1 MPTTKNFTVR
11 QHKEDIEAELKGTTL
26 RVYWALLKKG
36 SAGPREV
43 MRELGLSSPSVASYH
58 LDKLTH
64 LGLVKKEV
72 DGNYVI
78 SKEVKV
84 ELFSQFV
91 RVAGIALP
99 RYFFY
104 SVLFTTMLVA
114 YIVIYP
120 IESSPQS
127 IMSIIFGIVGTII
140 TWVETIRAWLRR
152 PF

>member
-1 MPTTKNFTVR
+1 MR
-11 QHKEDIEAELKGTTL
+11 RDKENVEAELKGTTL

-36 SAGPREV
+36 SAGPREI
-43 MRELGLSSPSVASYH
+43 MRALNLSSPSVASYH
-58 LDKLTH
+58 LEKLAN

-72 DGNYVI
+72 GGEYVI

-84 ELFSQFV
+84 ELFSQFI

-104 SVLFTTMLVA
+104 SVLFTTMLIA
-114 YIVIYP
+114 YLIIYP
-120 IESSPQS
+120 IENTPQTA
-127 IMSIIFGIVGTII
+127 MSIIFGVTAAVIMWI
-140 TWVETIRAWLRR
+140 ETIRAWIRR

>member
-1 MPTTKNFTVR
+1 VKR
-11 QHKEDIEAELKGTTL
+11 DKENVEAELKGTTL

-36 SAGPREV
+36 SAGPREI
-43 MRELGLSSPSVASYH
+43 MRELNLSSPSVASYH
-58 LDKLTH
+58 LEKLAN

-72 DGNYVI
+72 GGEYVI

-84 ELFSQFV
+84 ELFSQFI

-104 SVLFTTMLVA
+104 SVLFTTMLIA
-114 YIVIYP
+114 YLIIYP
-120 IESSPQS
+120 IENTPQTA
-127 IMSIIFGIVGTII
+127 MSIIFGATAAVI
-140 TWVETIRAWLRR
+140 TWIETIRAWLRR

>member
-1 MPTTKNFTVR
+1 VR
-11 QHKEDIEAELKGTTL
+11 RDKENVEAELKGTTL

-36 SAGPREV
+36 SAGPREI
-43 MRELGLSSPSVASYH
+43 MRELNLSSPSVASYH
-58 LDKLTH
+58 LEKLAN

-72 DGNYVI
+72 GGEYVI

-84 ELFSQFV
+84 ELFSQFI

-104 SVLFTTMLVA
+104 SVLFTTMLIA
-114 YIVIYP
+114 YLIIYP
-120 IESSPQS
+120 IENTPQTA
-127 IMSIIFGIVGTII
+127 MSIIFGATAAVI
-140 TWVETIRAWLRR
+140 TWIETIRAWLRR

>member
-1 MPTTKNFTVR
+1 MR
-11 QHKEDIEAELKGTTL
+11 RDKENVEAELKGTTL

-36 SAGPREV
+36 SAGPREI
-43 MRELGLSSPSVASYH
+43 MRELNLSSPSVASYH
-58 LDKLTH
+58 LEKLAN

-72 DGNYVI
+72 GGEYVI

-84 ELFSQFV
+84 ELFSQFI

-104 SVLFTTMLVA
+104 SVLFTTMLIA
-114 YIVIYP
+114 YLIIYP
-120 IESSPQS
+120 IENTPQTA
-127 IMSIIFGIVGTII
+127 MSIIFGATAAVI
-140 TWVETIRAWLRR
+140 TWIETIRAWLRR

>member
-1 MPTTKNFTVR
+1 MKR
-11 QHKEDIEAELKGTTL
+11 DKENVEAELKGTTL

-36 SAGPREV
+36 SAGPREI
-43 MRELGLSSPSVASYH
+43 MRELNLSSPSVASYH
-58 LDKLTH
+58 LEKLAN

-72 DGNYVI
+72 GGEYVI

-84 ELFSQFV
+84 ELFSQFI

-104 SVLFTTMLVA
+104 SVLFTTMLIA
-114 YIVIYP
+114 YLIIYP
-120 IESSPQS
+120 IENTPQTA
-127 IMSIIFGIVGTII
+127 MSIIFGATAAVI
-140 TWVETIRAWLRR
+140 TWIETIRAWLRR

>member
-1 MPTTKNFTVR
+1 VR
-11 QHKEDIEAELKGTTL
+11 RDKENVEAELKGTTL

-36 SAGPREV
+36 SAGPREI
-43 MRELGLSSPSVASYH
+43 MRELHLSSPSVASYH
-58 LDKLTH
+58 LEKLAN

-72 DGNYVI
+72 GGEYVI

-84 ELFSQFV
+84 ELFSQFI

-104 SVLFTTMLVA
+104 SVLFTTMLIA
-114 YIVIYP
+114 YLIIYP
-120 IESSPQS
+120 IENTPRPP
-127 IMSIIFGIVGTII
+127 MSIIFGATAAVI
-140 TWVETIRAWLRR
+140 TWIETIRAWLRR

>member
-1 MPTTKNFTVR
+1 MR
-11 QHKEDIEAELKGTTL
+11 RDKENVEAELKGTTL

-36 SAGPREV
+36 SAGPREI
-43 MRELGLSSPSVASYH
+43 MRELNLSSPSVASYH
-58 LDKLTH
+58 LEKLVH

-72 DGNYVI
+72 GGEYVI

-84 ELFSQFV
+84 ELFSQFI

-104 SVLFTTMLVA
+104 SVLFTTMLIA
-114 YIVIYP
+114 YLIIYP
-120 IESSPQS
+120 IENDPQTA
-127 IMSIIFGIVGTII
+127 MSIIFGITAAVI
-140 TWVETIRAWLRR
+140 TWIETIRAWLRR

>member
-1 MPTTKNFTVR
+1 MRP
-11 QHKEDIEAELKGTTL
+11 KESVEAELKGTTL

-36 SAGPREV
+36 SAGPREI

-58 LDKLTH
+58 LEKLTS

-72 DGNYVI
+72 GGNYVI

-104 SVLFTTMLVA
+104 SVLFTTMLIA
-114 YIVIYP
+114 YLLIYP
-120 IESSPQS
+120 LDNTPQT
-127 IMSIIFGIVGTII
+127 IMSIIFGIAGAAI
-140 TWVETIRAWLRR
+140 TWVETVRAWLRR

>member
-1 MPTTKNFTVR
+1 VKR
-11 QHKEDIEAELKGTTL
+11 DKENVEAELRGTTL

-36 SAGPREV
+36 SAGPREI
-43 MRELGLSSPSVASYH
+43 MRELNLSSPSVASYH
-58 LDKLTH
+58 LEKLAN

-72 DGNYVI
+72 GGEYVI

-84 ELFSQFV
+84 ELFSQFI

-104 SVLFTTMLVA
+104 SVLFTTMLIA
-114 YIVIYP
+114 YLIIYP
-120 IESSPQS
+120 IENTPQTA
-127 IMSIIFGIVGTII
+127 MSIIFGATAAVI
-140 TWVETIRAWLRR
+140 TWIETIRAWLRR

>member
-1 MPTTKNFTVR
+1 MKR
-11 QHKEDIEAELKGTTL
+11 DKENVEAELRGTTL

-36 SAGPREV
+36 SAGPREI
-43 MRELGLSSPSVASYH
+43 MRELNLSSPSVASYH
-58 LDKLTH
+58 LEKLAN

-72 DGNYVI
+72 GGEYVI

-84 ELFSQFV
+84 ELFSQFI

-104 SVLFTTMLVA
+104 SVLFTTMLIA
-114 YIVIYP
+114 YLIIYP
-120 IESSPQS
+120 IENTPQTA
-127 IMSIIFGIVGTII
+127 MSIIFGATAAVI
-140 TWVETIRAWLRR
+140 TWIETIRAWLRR

>member
-1 MPTTKNFTVR
+1 MKARKDNV
-11 QHKEDIEAELKGTTL
+11 EAELKGTTL
-26 RVYWALLKKG
+26 RVYWAVLKKG
-36 SAGPREV
+36 SAGPREI
-43 MRELGLSSPSVASYH
+43 MRELNLSSPSVASYH

-72 DGNYVI
+72 GGNYII

-99 RYFFY
+99 RFFFY
-104 SVLFTTMLVA
+104 SVLFTTMLIA
-114 YIVIYP
+114 YLLIYP
-120 IESSPQS
+120 IENTPQS
-127 IMSIIFGIVGTII
+127 MMSIIFGVTGAVI
-140 TWVETIRAWLRR
+140 TWVEAIRAWLRR